1 MGKSSWNV
9 MEAKCM
15 PQLYPCLMF
24 IIVLKD
30 ISFDFLVRAI
40 FIKKGLIITNF
51 LSSCKD
57 ATVKQ

>member
-1 MGKSSWNV
+1 